1 MKKQL
6 LAGVLSATMVMA
18 SVSSTAMAVD
28 VTEEATNLLPEST
41 ILSEQEVPENES
53 MEQPAEIESIPASE
67 IQEIAETEKT
77 ADGVVKVDSAE
88 ELQKAVEDA
97 EGGVETTIRLVD
109 NISEMTTSQIVTIP
123 ENKSIILDMN
133 GKEITVDSN
142 FEGRIFVNKGTLTVT
157 GNGRIDSSEA
167 MRTGYGAINNFG
179 RLIIENGYYT
189 NGAYADGATIY
200 NRSNAQLI
208 INGGEI
214 NGNRFPAI
222 ISIADM
228 TINGGKMYNV
238 SCNQDKVN
246 YAYYAVLSGGTS
258 GANLEVHGGEISG
271 IQGALSVIGGTAV
284 IDGGKFLT
292 KKCEHNNATFYALYV
307 AGEEDSVSCQI
318 LDGDFVTE
326 GNHAAVLIGNSADGG
341 RKLPVDT
348 VVRGGTFTAP
358 DDVASLKVDQNLS
371 NCVAEVTGGT
381 FSSDVSKY
389 IDPSSDWQEENG
401 QYVVKPIP
409 ESEGVAAIG
418 DKYYKTLDDA
428 LGAAKDGDTVKLLA
442 DATQDITLDR
452 PITIDGQNQYTIT
465 GSTKLLN
472 GTLKNLTLTT
482 TTASL
487 LTIGSTEQNTIHME
501 GVTVKYPVTGTTAGT
516 ISVAGGN
523 NADIVITRCT
533 FMNEPN
539 NNGVTENAPE
549 WSYGIYMNEQG
560 VDGSFTFENSRF
572 DGAFR
577 TMLANINGT
586 VSVTGSTFVNSI
598 FSNNSGSTSGSG
610 EEATCITTANAD
622 VSGISITGNTFDNAG
637 AFYFQKTEGAD
648 VADNTFKF
656 DRFEHY
662 IQVRG
667 GAAHPLDLSDNTF
680 EMGNNDLVSIDVTAA
695 PVIYPTGQ
703 KVVSYWAWA
712 ETDEQS
718 RPEDYSS
725 YVYAYNADGSKTF
738 YPESNAALNAFLKP
752 NAGNIGVVAEDTVEI
767 NHNLTL
773 TGDTVIPEDATLVIN
788 EDVTLT
794 VPEGATLTNNGTV
807 VNPDRINGAV
817 SSGESAVSKSSVT
830 FEVYPEH
837 ASIVVVNAQGEMME
851 PVSDGLYYLE
861 AGSYTYKVSAE
872 GYSDKSQTFVV
883 DKTAQTI
890 SVTLKKISS
899 GGASHPE
906 AGSTSSSDRYEI
918 TKPSKVEN
926 GSIKVSDSKAEKGD
940 TVTITVTPDE
950 GYELDKLA
958 VYDED
963 GDKIDL
969 KDKGD
974 GKFTFEMPKGDVEIE
989 VSFALIED
997 ETVKA
1002 NFADVAA
1009 DAWYA
1014 DAVQYVYEN
1023 GMMSG
1028 TSETTFSPD
1037 LTTTRGMIVTI
1048 LYRLEG
1054 SPNLSNENLG
1064 YPYADVDANA
1074 YYADAVYWAR
1084 QNGIVSGMS
1093 AEQFAPNNA
1102 ITREQMAAILYR
1114 YAQFKDYDVSA
1125 KADLSVYTDA
1135 VQVSTYATD
1144 AMAWANGAQMITGT
1158 SATTLTPAGNATRA
1172 QVATILMRFCE
1183 SIAK

>member
-1 MKKQL
+1 M
-6 LAGVLSATMVMA
+6 
-18 SVSSTAMAVD
+18 
-28 VTEEATNLLPEST
+28 
-41 ILSEQEVPENES
+41 
-53 MEQPAEIESIPASE
+53 
-67 IQEIAETEKT
+67 
-77 ADGVVKVDSAE
+77 
-88 ELQKAVEDA
+88 
-97 EGGVETTIRLVD
+97 
-109 NISEMTTSQIVTIP
+109 
-123 ENKSIILDMN
+123 
-133 GKEITVDSN
+133 
-142 FEGRIFVNKGTLTVT
+142 
-157 GNGRIDSSEA
+157 
-167 MRTGYGAINNFG
+167 
-179 RLIIENGYYT
+179 
-189 NGAYADGATIY
+189 
-200 NRSNAQLI
+200 
-208 INGGEI
+208 
-214 NGNRFPAI
+214 
-222 ISIADM
+222 
-228 TINGGKMYNV
+228 
-238 SCNQDKVN
+238 
-246 YAYYAVLSGGTS
+246 
-258 GANLEVHGGEISG
+258 
-271 IQGALSVIGGTAV
+271 
-284 IDGGKFLT
+284 
-292 KKCEHNNATFYALYV
+292 
-307 AGEEDSVSCQI
+307 
-318 LDGDFVTE
+318 
-326 GNHAAVLIGNSADGG
+326 
-341 RKLPVDT
+341 
-348 VVRGGTFTAP
+348 
-358 DDVASLKVDQNLS
+358 
-371 NCVAEVTGGT
+371 
-381 FSSDVSKY
+381 
-389 IDPSSDWQEENG
+389 
-401 QYVVKPIP
+401 
-409 ESEGVAAIG
+409 
-418 DKYYKTLDDA
+418 
-428 LGAAKDGDTVKLLA
+428 
-442 DATQDITLDR
+442 
-452 PITIDGQNQYTIT
+452 
-465 GSTKLLN
+465 
-472 GTLKNLTLTT
+472 
-482 TTASL
+482 
-487 LTIGSTEQNTIHME
+487 
-501 GVTVKYPVTGTTAGT
+501 KYPVTGTSGGA
-516 ISVAGGN
+516 VNVVNGN

-549 WSYGIYMNEQG
+549 WSYGLYMNNQG
-560 VDGSFTFENSRF
+560 AEGSFTFENSRF

-577 TMLANINGT
+577 TMLASINGT

-610 EEATCITTANAD
+610 KEATCITTAAQATNKF
-622 VSGISITGNTFDNAG
+622 IIQNNIFDNAG
-637 AFYFQKTEGAD
+637 AFYFQKTEGTD

-656 DRFEHY
+656 DRFEHF

-680 EMGNNDLVSIDVTAA
+680 EVGNNDLVSVDVTAA

-773 TGDTVIPEDATLVIN
+773 TGDTVIPKDATLVIN
-788 EDVTLT
+788 KDVTLT

-851 PVSDGLYYLE
+851 PVSNGLYYLE

-963 GDKIDL
+963 GDKLDL

-1002 NFADVAA
+1002 DFADVAA

-1037 LTTTRGMIVTI
+1037 VTTTRGMIVTI

-1054 SPNLSNENLG
+1054 SPDLSNENLG

-1114 YAQFKDYDVSA
+1114 YAQFKGYDVSA

-1135 VQVSTYATD
+1135 AQVSTYATD
-1144 AMAWANGAQMITGT
+1144 AMAWANGAQLITGT
-1158 SATTLTPAGNATRA
+1158 SQATLTPAGNATRA

-1183 SIAK
+1183 NIAK

>member
-18 SVSSTAMAVD
+18 SMSTTAIAVD
-28 VTEEATNLLPEST
+28 ATEEATNLLLGST
-41 ILSEQEVPENES
+41 ISSEQEIPENES
-53 MEQPAEIESIPASE
+53 GGGQPAEIERIPASE
-67 IQEIAETEKT
+67 IQEIAETEKA
-77 ADGVVKVDSAE
+77 ADGVVE
-88 ELQKAVEDA
+88 
-97 EGGVETTIRLVD
+97 
-109 NISEMTTSQIVTIP
+109 
-123 ENKSIILDMN
+123 
-133 GKEITVDSN
+133 
-142 FEGRIFVNKGTLTVT
+142 
-157 GNGRIDSSEA
+157 
-167 MRTGYGAINNFG
+167 
-179 RLIIENGYYT
+179 
-189 NGAYADGATIY
+189 
-200 NRSNAQLI
+200 
-208 INGGEI
+208 
-214 NGNRFPAI
+214 
-222 ISIADM
+222 
-228 TINGGKMYNV
+228 
-238 SCNQDKVN
+238 
-246 YAYYAVLSGGTS
+246 
-258 GANLEVHGGEISG
+258 
-271 IQGALSVIGGTAV
+271 
-284 IDGGKFLT
+284 
-292 KKCEHNNATFYALYV
+292 
-307 AGEEDSVSCQI
+307 
-318 LDGDFVTE
+318 
-326 GNHAAVLIGNSADGG
+326 
-341 RKLPVDT
+341 
-348 VVRGGTFTAP
+348 
-358 DDVASLKVDQNLS
+358 
-371 NCVAEVTGGT
+371 
-381 FSSDVSKY
+381 
-389 IDPSSDWQEENG
+389 
-401 QYVVKPIP
+401 PIP
-409 ESEGVAAIG
+409 ESERVAAIG

-442 DATQDITLDR
+442 DAAQDITLDR

-465 GSTKLLN
+465 GTTKLQN
-472 GTLKNLTLTT
+472 GTLKDLTLTT
-482 TTASL
+482 TDSSL
-487 LTIGSTEQNTIHME
+487 LTIDSADKNNIRME
-501 GVTVKYPVTGTTAGT
+501 NVTVKYPVTGTSGGA
-516 ISVAGGN
+516 VNVVNGN

-610 EEATCITTANAD
+610 EEATCITTAAQATNKF
-622 VSGISITGNTFDNAG
+622 IIQNNIFDNAG

-680 EMGNNDLVSIDVTAA
+680 EMGNNDLVSVDVTAA
-695 PVIYPTGQ
+695 PIIYPVGQ
-703 KVVSYWAWA
+703 KVVSYYAWA

-738 YPESNAALNAFLKP
+738 YPESNAALNAFLEP

-773 TGDTVIPEDATLVIN
+773 TGDTVIPEDATLVLN
-788 EDVTLT
+788 KDVTLT

-807 VNPDRINGAV
+807 VNPDRISGAV

-837 ASIVVVNAQGEMME
+837 ARIVVVNAQGEMME

-963 GDKIDL
+963 GDKIGL

-974 GKFTFEMPKGDVEIE
+974 GKFTFEMPKSDVEIE

-997 ETVKA
+997 EAVKA

-1048 LYRLEG
+1048 LYRLE
-1054 SPNLSNENLG
+1054 NEPTVTG
-1064 YPYADVDANA
+1064 TTAFTDVAADQYYANA
-1074 YYADAVYWAR
+1074 VAWAA
-1084 QNGIVSGMS
+1084 QNGIVSGID
-1093 AEQFAPNNA
+1093 ATTFAPNNA

-1114 YAQFKDYDVSA
+1114 YAQFKGYDVSA

-1135 VQVSTYATD
+1135 AQVSTYATN
-1144 AMAWANGAQMITGT
+1144 AMAWANGAQLITGT
-1158 SATTLTPAGNATRA
+1158 SQATLTPAGNATRA

-1183 SIAK
+1183 NIAK